1 MKKMILTVVLLIM
14 VALGGYL
21 LYDVISAPIKFNDA
35 VNARTKD
42 VVEKIKDIRTAQR
55 AYRKEKGHFAPSFDS
70 LIYFV
75 KNDSMVF
82 EIKMGSADDSVA
94 IKEGRVKTVKNYVS
108 AMDTLFGHKNINID
122 ELSIIPH
129 SNGKKFKMAATIIE
143 TGNQNIKVP
152 VFCATAEYKTYL
164 ESLDDKQAL
173 INMYD
178 YDETLGVY
186 PGIKVG
192 SLEKPTNEAGN
203 WED

>member
-1 MKKMILTVVLLIM
+1 MKKMIFNVVLLVLVI
-14 VALGGYL
+14 VGSYL
-21 LYDVISAPIKFNDA
+21 LYSEISAPIKFNDA
-35 VNARTKD
+35 AEVRTTD

-55 AYRKEKGHFAPSFDS
+55 AYKKEKGNFAPSFDS

-82 EIKMGSADDSVA
+82 EIKMGSKDDSVA
-94 IKEGRVKTVKNYVS
+94 VLAGKVKTVKRFV
-108 AMDTLFGHKNINID
+108 AAIDTLFGHKDINID
-122 ELSIIPH
+122 ELRFIPH
-129 SNGKKFKMAATIIE
+129 SGGQEFRMSATIIE

-152 VFCATAEYKTYL
+152 VFSASAEYKTYL
-164 ESLDDKQAL
+164 SGLNDKQAL

-178 YDETLGVY
+178 YDKTLGRF